1 MLVSLLGWPSA
12 ALLSDLIPFVIRM
25 ALANAWFCSIGL
37 RHLPRLLRICGGS
50 TFSGF
55 SLFFFFFSGSSF
67 LMKWCSYV
75 SRDLDIRS
83 KGWSLSLWWDFMAQ
97 LIIVAL
103 HRVQQ
108 QCCTSQSFC
117 WMTILSVCSLRDS
130 YFSLIKEHWGKNPEF
145 SLAWKTI
152 VKLVFWLDFVQKN
165 SFSRRV
171 WVKAP
176 FFKKTKQT
184 KKTVCNF

>member
-1 MLVSLLGWPSA
+1 
-12 ALLSDLIPFVIRM
+12 
-25 ALANAWFCSIGL
+25 
-37 RHLPRLLRICGGS
+37 
-50 TFSGF
+50 
-55 SLFFFFFSGSSF
+55 
-67 LMKWCSYV
+67 
-75 SRDLDIRS
+75 
-83 KGWSLSLWWDFMAQ
+83 MAQ

-130 YFSLIKEHWGKNPEF
+130 YFSLIKEHWDKNPEF

-171 WVKAP
+171 
-176 FFKKTKQT
+176 
-184 KKTVCNF
+184 